1 MDAQLRRNLGPSLAQ
16 VAEAVRERL
25 DEGPHREAGGAHI
38 RLRQVQQPVV
48 RLGTPCASPH
58 GHVASTATP
67 GKVCRAPRHDIQ
79 SKSPSF
85 QALGLGIAGAIS
97 SVRRRE
103 RDRPPRRK
111 SVMKTED
118 SGNWMRV
125 RSVAAGFLCVM
136 GLPIALALA
145 DVQPAEVAAA
155 PAVTEW
161 VPASMHIAQA
171 GSDVGP
177 GADEALLVAS
187 PSSR

>member
-1 MDAQLRRNLGPSLAQ
+1 
-16 VAEAVRERL
+16 
-25 DEGPHREAGGAHI
+25 
-38 RLRQVQQPVV
+38 
-48 RLGTPCASPH
+48 
-58 GHVASTATP
+58 
-67 GKVCRAPRHDIQ
+67 
-79 SKSPSF
+79 
-85 QALGLGIAGAIS
+85 
-97 SVRRRE
+97 
-103 RDRPPRRK
+103 
-111 SVMKTED
+111 MKTEE
-118 SGNWMRV
+118 SSNWMRV

-177 GADEALLVAS
+177 GADEALLATS